1 MIKINVILNNITW
14 KKYLK
19 NPHSFIDK
27 KIGLLNKKNKLYK
40 KKTLICSLLLSG
52 TEEIKKLNKKFRKKN
67 KSTDVLSFPF
77 YEKKQLNNRIK
88 REKEIY
94 LGDIIINLNKIKNKN
109 NKVKFQDHFFL
120 KKKFTVIEETLLSA
134 TMISEITK
142 IPRATCI
149 RKLTTLVNFKIIKKD
164 NFTKKYSLNIKTF
177 FNALDTKEITKETF
191 NLSGNFYL
199 IIIKALIRSQNRAK
213 LKS

>member
-109 NKVKFQDHFFL
+109 NKVKFQEKLNKLLVHGLAHLFGHQH
-120 KKKFTVIEETLLSA
+120 KKVQDFNTMKKIEE
-134 TMISEITK
+134 
-142 IPRATCI
+142 
-149 RKLTTLVNFKIIKKD
+149 
-164 NFTKKYSLNIKTF
+164 KY
-177 FNALDTKEITKETF
+177 
-191 NLSGNFYL
+191 
-199 IIIKALIRSQNRAK
+199 
-213 LKS
+213 LKYMN